1 MNILIKFPTRNRR
14 EKFFQVLDLYYNLLD
29 DINKTE
35 FLITIDEDDLSM
47 NNQLTLDKLIQYKN
61 LNFTVGTSEN
71 KIHAVNRDIVE
82 KNWDILLLASD
93 DMIPQIKGY
102 DKIIRDK
109 MSEFFPDTD
118 GVLWFN
124 DGNRKDLNTLSI
136 LGLKYYQRFNYI
148 YYHGYKSLWA
158 DNEFMTVANLLNKQK
173 FFDEVIIH
181 HEHPDYGFGNRDDIH
196 SLNSINDSYDRNL
209 FISRKNR
216 NFDL

>member
-93 DMIPQIKGY
+93 DMIPQVKGY